1 MNTEKYI
8 GFRITEELFDY
19 FKMYCLV
26 NKTKMTKELIKFIE
40 SLQIIEELN
49 AQGS

>member
-19 FKMYCLV
+19 FKMHCLV
-26 NKTKMTKELIKFIE
+26 NKTTMTKELIKFIE
-40 SLQIIEELN
+40 SLQTKEITN
-49 AQGS
+49 

>member
-26 NKTKMTKELIKFIE
+26 NKTTMTKELIKFIE
-40 SLQIIEELN
+40 NLQTKETTN
-49 AQGS
+49 